1 MGTRVITSYNA
12 GRAGLRAGNGHDVAI
27 VAQVW
32 RGPVPRCW
40 LVTRAGPRE
49 HPLSMDDVLI
59 GRVIASKF
67 AIEALIGSGAMG
79 AVYRARHLALDKP
92 VAVKVLHQSM
102 AHDATFAARLR
113 REAMAASRLDH
124 PNSVRIVD
132 FGEEPD
138 GLLYIAMELLD
149 GLDLLQVI
157 ERDWPFS
164 DGRIIDLLSQ
174 TLNALA
180 RAHELGIV
188 HRDLKPENIMVVSL
202 VDDEGRPRDRV
213 KVCDFGIAKIA
224 DANEDAQRRPDSRAI
239 TMQNAIIGTPEYM
252 SPEQCRGE
260 PIDAR
265 SDLYSVGV
273 VLYQLLAGRVPF
285 QATNLM
291 DVLFMHISEEPAP
304 PSKFRAGVPRGLE
317 DVCLRALRKRPAE
330 RYASAREMRV
340 ELRAAVDHLETG
352 AGASPP
358 APSRSR
364 DSAGAETLPSLGVT
378 RRPIESATPTAHDA
392 TAGTPP
398 KGTIPATN
406 ARTRLRRSVLV
417 AAALV
422 LLGAA
427 AFVRPWKPAADV
439 PLPPVP
445 SAIVT
450 VATVES
456 KPTPDPQPS
465 VESPAP
471 STLPSPTPKANV
483 ASTSV
488 AHRPR
493 NPTSIPAALGVQ
505 SAAPAVE
512 TRPQPPAGTAGL
524 PPAFPLAAT
533 SIEVATPLA
542 ASTPI
547 DAPAPFEIARTAAV
561 PSAPSRAV
569 VRRGHLAWN
578 VTAAGGGATT
588 GTVARALARLGAA
601 WQRCYD
607 TGLTTS
613 SATAEGSATMR
624 LTCDDQ
630 GRVVGA
636 TVSGFDLGDVASC
649 IRASTAGLRIPNADT
664 GEAWASVALT
674 FTVVE

>member
-1 MGTRVITSYNA
+1 
-12 GRAGLRAGNGHDVAI
+12 
-27 VAQVW
+27 
-32 RGPVPRCW
+32 
-40 LVTRAGPRE
+40 
-49 HPLSMDDVLI
+49 MDDVLI

-79 AVYRARHLALDKP
+79 AVYGARHLALDKP

-260 PIDAR
+260 PIDSR

-358 APSRSR
+358 APSHSR
-364 DSAGAETLPSLGVT
+364 DSVGAETLPSLGVT

-398 KGTIPATN
+398 KGTMPATN

-417 AAALV
+417 AGALI

-445 SAIVT
+445 SAVIT

-471 STLPSPTPKANV
+471 STLSSATPKANA

-488 AHRPR
+488 AHRAR
-493 NPTSIPAALGVQ
+493 NPPLSISATLGVQ
-505 SAAPAVE
+505 SAAPAAE
-512 TRPQPPAGTAGL
+512 ARAQPLVGTAGPTL
-524 PPAFPLAAT
+524 VFPLATT
-533 SIEVATPLA
+533 SIEATPPLA
-542 ASTPI
+542 ASTRI
-547 DAPAPFEIARTAAV
+547 DAPSPTEVARTAAV
-561 PSAPSRAV
+561 PAAPSRAV

-607 TGLTTS
+607 TGLTTP

-649 IRASTAGLRIPNADT
+649 IRASTAGSRIPNADT